1 MVSNNF
7 FLFSL
12 KIVTELVGDVI
23 FFPLWWYTRGL
34 VNIFQNQLEFLRNR
48 EKGLALSVWIKN
60 IFKPMF
66 GQSDW
71 QGVLISIIMRIFQII
86 VRSIAMVFWL
96 LLSFFII
103 VLWVTLPVLI
113 FYQII
118 FQLFNF
124 L

>member
-12 KIVTELVGDVI
+12 KIAAELIGDVI
-23 FFPLWWYTRGL
+23 FFPLWWYTKGFFDVL
-34 VNIFQNQLEFLRNR
+34 KGQLEFLQNR
-48 EKGLALSVWIKN
+48 QKGLALGVWVKN

-71 QGVLISIIMRIFQII
+71 QGLLISIIMRIFQII
-86 VRSIAMVFWL
+86 VRSIAMIFWLFVSLFIIIFWL
-96 LLSFFII
+96 L
-103 VLWVTLPVLI
+103 LPVLI

-118 FQLFNF
+118 FQIFIS
-124 L
+124 